1 MCYSLDVVY
10 AETAWECNS
19 TLYMSG
25 LPPPT
30 QKEQFDS
37 ASLFLLPIAGGANI
51 SQDFSAT
58 VFTAMTKAVTAYLKT
73 YTQTSVSRP
82 RARARVRDQN
92 QDDPPQPTPAIGI
105 RDQAARAQATTKVW
119 TETRP
124 SFSTVSRIQT
134 VTKGPIRKGRT
145 ASVAFMLFNE
155 TQSLASPSVGVQTLN
170 FYKNGTPPS
179 LDQKEYYNR
188 YVAALVARLPIAAIA
203 YGDLLCPYIQKD
215 PKAHSIEYVETTLEV
230 EWGRVAGAASA
241 IVAGQILAIAVV
253 LYYCRN
259 VYIREDSFLAT
270 VELLKTVLIKIE
282 DGSVMTGVELENA
295 LDKVLGGPV
304 RYGTIPGSQRDY
316 PRVALGREVDYNF
329 PEFPQFRKRSVFRW

>member
-10 AETAWECNS
+10 NATAWECNS

-25 LPPPT
+25 PPPPT
-30 QKEQFDS
+30 QKELFNS
-37 ASLFLLPIAGGANI
+37 TSLFLLPIAGGANI

-58 VFTAMTKAVTAYLKT
+58 VFTTTTTAVIAYLKT
-73 YTQTSVSRP
+73 YTTSTVSKST
-82 RARARVRDQN
+82 ARARVRDQN
-92 QDDPPQPTPAIGI
+92 QDGPPQTTPAIGI
-105 RDQAARAQATTKVW
+105 RGKAARVQTTTKVW

-124 SFSTVSRIQT
+124 SFSTVSKIQT
-134 VTKGPIRKGRT
+134 VTKDPIRKGRT
-145 ASVAFMLFNE
+145 ASVAFMLFTE
-155 TQSLASPSVGVQTLN
+155 PQSRASPSFGVQTLN
-170 FYKNGTPPS
+170 FYKNGTTPPP
-179 LDQKEYYNR
+179 DQKEYYNR

-203 YGDLLCPYIQKD
+203 YGDVICPYMKKD
-215 PKAHSIEYVETTLEV
+215 PKADWEEYVETTLKV
-230 EWGRVAGAASA
+230 EWSRVAGAASA

-259 VYIREDSFLAT
+259 VYVREDSFLAT
-270 VELLKTVLIKIE
+270 AELLKTVLIKI
-282 DGSVMTGVELENA
+282 DNGSVMTGVELENA

-304 RYGTIPGSQRDY
+304 RYGTIPGSRGDY